1 MQDAVDFLCFRSGQV
16 SGSFKE
22 ILGGERMIDR
32 VLGSA
37 PLNMM
42 SSAISEEIKDQI
54 ECKVLFHIPVPFI
67 EGGIPVYEST
77 LVTWIIMGVIVIASI
92 ILTRN
97 LKVVPTGRRQIALET
112 CIGWIRN
119 FCRDNIGPEADRY
132 VPYLGSVLIYIGASN
147 VIGLFGLKPPT
158 KDLSVTIALAL
169 MSICLVEGATMRKHG
184 FFGFFRNFAKPTP
197 IMAPMNVLE
206 IGIRPLSLCL
216 RLFGNVVAAFIIM
229 ELIKFVIP
237 MVVPTVFSLYFD
249 IFDGL
254 LQAYIFVFLTSL
266 FISEGIEEEEE

>member
-1 MQDAVDFLCFRSGQV
+1 MFLSGAMAGDIAYM
-16 SGSFKE
+16 SGS
-22 ILGGERMIDR
+22 
-32 VLGSA
+32 
-37 PLNMM
+37 
-42 SSAISEEIKDQI
+42 ISEEIQEQI
-54 ECKVLFHIPVPFI
+54 KCEVVFRIPVPFI
-67 EGGIPVYEST
+67 DGGIPVYEST
-77 LVTWIIMGVIVIASI
+77 LVTWIIMAVVVILSI

-97 LKVVPTGRRQIALET
+97 LKLVPDKKQMALET

-132 VPYLGSVLIYIGASN
+132 MPYLGTVLIYIGFAN
-147 VIGLFGLKPPT
+147 VIGMFGMKPPT

-169 MSICLVEGATMRKHG
+169 MSICLIEGATMRKHG
-184 FFGFFRNFAKPTP
+184 VGGFFKHFAHPTA

-229 ELIKFVIP
+229 ELIKYVAP
-237 MVVPTVFSLYFD
+237 VVVPTIFSLYFD
-249 IFDGL
+249 IFDGF

-266 FISEGIEEEEE
+266 FISEGVEEEE

>member
-1 MQDAVDFLCFRSGQV
+1 
-16 SGSFKE
+16 
-22 ILGGERMIDR
+22 MIDR